1 MFKIRGSDGQE
12 YGPVS
17 LDQLQRWLREGRVGP
32 PTPVQREGAT
42 DWQPLSALPEFA
54 GTLSAPT
61 PVAADVALPPA
72 VRWVAQAMFIVAGLS
87 FLMLL
92 LNVAAILQT
101 TRMSNYQPPWT
112 VWISWAVAF
121 LSVPLRV
128 VLGLGLKRRREW
140 ARLVSVFFSGAM
152 AIYGVWGLSRMLG
165 YLLDPNAW
173 RAMLGSPMFLLS
185 VAFSIGLLLFNAVV
199 VVVLL
204 RPAIRAVFKPAAPA
218 V

>member
-54 GTLSAPT
+54 GTLSAPFPAGT
-61 PVAADVALPPA
+61 NAELPPA

-92 LNVAAILQT
+92 LNVASIVQAIG
-101 TRMSNYQPPWT
+101 RGNYQPPWT
-112 VWISWAVAF
+112 VWMSWGIGF
-121 LSVPLRV
+121 LAVPLRV

-152 AIYGVWGLSRMLG
+152 VIYGVWGLSRMLG

-173 RAMLGSPMFLLS
+173 RALLGSPMFLLS

-199 VVVLL
+199 AVVLL